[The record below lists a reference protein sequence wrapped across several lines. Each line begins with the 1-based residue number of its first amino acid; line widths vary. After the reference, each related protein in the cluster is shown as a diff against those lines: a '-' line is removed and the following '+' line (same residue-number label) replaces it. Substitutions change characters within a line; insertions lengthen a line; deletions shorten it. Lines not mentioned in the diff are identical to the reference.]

1 MSVIGAFRILGRQSY
16 KPRRK
21 NQTFPSEKGATKP
34 GTMTGSGKKLVIVGV
49 ILGAHGVRGDV
60 RIRSLTDV
68 PEELFAMGPLRGADG
83 EVLVTPDRHRAARTH
98 FIVTPREN
106 RQKEAWDDMKGTQL
120 HVQRNQFP
128 DPEDEDIYIE
138 DLVGLQVVDPDG
150 HALGTV
156 HAVLNHGASD
166 LIEIALSSGARALI
180 PFTFADV
187 PTIDLEDGT
196 LVVATLELWTA
207 ATDDTPEAD

>member
-1 MSVIGAFRILGRQSY
+1 
-16 KPRRK
+16 
-21 NQTFPSEKGATKP
+21 
-34 GTMTGSGKKLVIVGV
+34 
-49 ILGAHGVRGDV
+49 
-60 RIRSLTDV
+60 
-68 PEELFAMGPLRGADG
+68 
-83 EVLVTPDRHRAARTH
+83 
-98 FIVTPREN
+98 
-106 RQKEAWDDMKGTQL
+106 MKGTQL